1 MACEGRGH
9 MGNMGWG
16 SLMMRKDEV
25 FSLSSRHFIHY
36 CNKTLIE
43 ASEHYEAYYIY
54 VKYSLAA
61 SGLALEHAKKKGP
74 DVCLRFYIS

>member
-9 MGNMGWG
+9 MRNVRWCI
-16 SLMMRKDEV
+16 LMIRKDEV
-25 FSLSSRHFIHY
+25 FRISSRRLIHY

-43 ASEHYEAYYIY
+43 ASERYEAYYIY
-54 VKYSLAA
+54 VKYSLVA
-61 SGLALEHAKKKGP
+61 SGLALERAKKKGP